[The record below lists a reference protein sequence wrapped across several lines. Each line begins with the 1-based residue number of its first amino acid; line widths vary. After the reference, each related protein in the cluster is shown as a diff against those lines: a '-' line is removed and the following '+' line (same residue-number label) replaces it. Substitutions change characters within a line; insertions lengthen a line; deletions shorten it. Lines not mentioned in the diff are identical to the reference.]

1 MSTASPLASA
11 RRASELGLVLMAAV
25 ITGAAYVL
33 ASLGKNSTMPATIV
47 PFLLTLLGLL
57 VAAHVAT
64 RFLARGADATLLPLA
79 ALLHGVGYV
88 MIARLS
94 DRRAALQTTW
104 SFIAIVAFALTLF
117 VVQRPPDL
125 ARYKWTFLFFGAG
138 ALLLPLV
145 PGIGSSVG
153 GAKIW
158 SPSARSTSSPV
169 SSPRSPSPCSSPD
182 TWPRTAS

>member
-1 MSTASPLASA
+1 
-11 RRASELGLVLMAAV
+11 MAAA
-25 ITGAAYVL
+25 ITGTAYVL

-47 PFLLTLLGLL
+47 PFLVALLGLL
-57 VAAHVAT
+57 VAAHIAT

-79 ALLHGVGYV
+79 ALLHGIGYV

-158 SPSARSTSSPV
+158 V
-169 SSPRSPSPCSSPD
+169 SLGPINIQPGEFAKIALACSSPA
-182 TWPRTAS
+182 TWRRTAS